1 MYHQVGTVTALYLS
15 QYKNKPNYGDIEMT
29 KLKTRMTKIAS
40 VCALPMLLV
49 ASSANAALDFEVND
63 TKVTVGGYV
72 KLMMTYDTDG
82 TVTAPFNGDL
92 YNAYGTPM
100 DGTKN
105 AEASDLDFTARE
117 SRLFLKTSTETE
129 YGTLSSHI
137 EGDFFADI
145 DADSPTWSNSHG
157 FRIRHAYMKLQN
169 GKNSVLAGQ
178 TWTNFM
184 DFASSLPPM
193 DFGADPGSSFVRQA
207 QVKYQYDMRPGHN
220 VSVSL
225 ENPTLGMCGAGP
237 AIWVNCGTSSE
248 DNLPDMVVK
257 YFYANKHVT
266 FAPRVLLRRLEID
279 GQSEFAYGLAVGGS
293 VKFGNGHKAVL
304 TAMYGDGLG
313 RYGGLGFNAGAGLTT
328 EGEIDTLKY
337 SSINGGFSF
346 ALTDTIDWTIGAG
359 YSEQDDEGFEKGV
372 LTELANRN
380 AFSWHTNLYWN
391 ITRELQYAVGVTFG
405 EAENMGKNDGDMA
418 RYQTYIRYSF

>member
-1 MYHQVGTVTALYLS
+1 M
-15 QYKNKPNYGDIEMT
+15 K
-29 KLKTRMTKIAS
+29 KLNTRMTKIAS
-40 VCALPMLLV
+40 LCALPLLM
-49 ASSANAALDFEVND
+49 ASAANAYDFEVND

-92 YNAYGTPM
+92 YNAYGTPI
-100 DGTKN
+100 DGTTN
-105 AEASDLDFTARE
+105 AESTDLRFTARE
-117 SRLFLKTSTETE
+117 SRLFIKSSTETE

-169 GKNSVLAGQ
+169 GKNSLLAGQ

-225 ENPTLGMCGAGP
+225 ENPTLGLCAN
-237 AIWVNCGTSSE
+237 WVNCGSTTE
-248 DNLPDMVVK
+248 DTLPDMVVK

-279 GQSEFAYGLAVGGS
+279 GQSEFAYGLAVGAS
-293 VKFGNGHKAVL
+293 VNFGNGHKAVL
-304 TAMYGDGLG
+304 TAMHGDGIG
-313 RYGGLGFNAGAGLTT
+313 RYAGLGFNAGAGISKIN
-328 EGEIDTLKY
+328 GEMDTLKY

-346 ALTDTIDWTIGAG
+346 AVTDNIDWTIGAG
-359 YSEQDDEGFEKGV
+359 YSEQDDEGFDKGI
-372 LTELANRN
+372 LSEFANRN
-380 AFSWHTNLYWN
+380 AFSWHTNLYWD
-391 ITRELQYAVGVTFG
+391 ITKELQYAVGVTFG
-405 EAENMGKNDGDMA
+405 EAEIMSHAKGDMA
-418 RYQTYIRYSF
+418 RYQSYIRYSF

>member
-1 MYHQVGTVTALYLS
+1 M
-15 QYKNKPNYGDIEMT
+15 K
-29 KLKTRMTKIAS
+29 KLNTSITQIAS
-40 VCALPMLLV
+40 FCALPMLL
-49 ASSANAALDFEVND
+49 AANSVNAVDFDVNN
-63 TKVTVGGYV
+63 TKVTIGGYV

-100 DGTKN
+100 DGTAN
-105 AEASDLDFTARE
+105 AETSDLDFTARE
-117 SRLFLKTSTETE
+117 SRLFMKTSTETE
-129 YGTLSSHI
+129 YGTLSSNI

-145 DADSPTWSNSHG
+145 DADSPVWSNSHG

-207 QVKYQYDMRPGHN
+207 QVKYQYDIRPGHN
-220 VSVSL
+220 VSVSM
-225 ENPTLGMCGAGP
+225 ENPTLGLCAN
-237 AIWVNCGTSSE
+237 WVNCNGYSTE

-257 YFYANKHVT
+257 YFYANKRVT

-279 GQSEFAYGLAVGGS
+279 GQSEFAYGLALGGS
-293 VKFGNGHKAVL
+293 VNFGNGHKVVL
-304 TAMYGDGLG
+304 TGMYGEGLG
-313 RYGGLGFNAGAGLTT
+313 RYGGLGFNAGAGINSN
-328 EGEIDTLKY
+328 GELETLKY

-346 ALTDTIDWTIGAG
+346 AVADDVDWTVGAG
-359 YSEQDDEGFEKGV
+359 YSEQGDEGFENGV
-372 LTELANRN
+372 LTEFANRN
-380 AFSWHTNLYWN
+380 AFSWHTNLYWD
-391 ITRELQYAVGVTFG
+391 ITKELQYAVGVTFG
-405 EAENMGKNDGDMA
+405 EAENMGRNEGDMA

>member
-1 MYHQVGTVTALYLS
+1 M
-15 QYKNKPNYGDIEMT
+15 K
-29 KLKTRMTKIAS
+29 KLNTRMTKIAS
-40 VCALPMLLV
+40 ICALTLLMT
-49 ASSANAALDFEVND
+49 ASGANAYDFEVND

-92 YNAYGTPM
+92 YNAYGTPI

-105 AEASDLDFTARE
+105 AESTDLDFTARE
-117 SRLFLKTSTETE
+117 SRLFIKSSTETE

-169 GKNSVLAGQ
+169 GKNSLLAGQ

-225 ENPTLGMCGAGP
+225 ENPTLGLCAN
-237 AIWVNCGTSSE
+237 WVNCGTATE
-248 DNLPDMVVK
+248 DTLPDMVVK
-257 YFYANKHVT
+257 YFYANKHFT

-293 VKFGNGHKAVL
+293 VNIGNGHKAVL
-304 TAMYGDGLG
+304 TAMLGDGIG
-313 RYGGLGFNAGAGLTT
+313 RYAGLGFNAGAGISKID
-328 EGEIDTLKY
+328 GKMDTLKY

-346 ALTDTIDWTIGAG
+346 AMTENIDWTIGAG
-359 YSEQDDEGFEKGV
+359 YSVQDDEGFDNGI
-372 LTELANRN
+372 LTEFANRN
-380 AFSWHTNLYWN
+380 AFSWHTNLYWD
-391 ITRELQYAVGVTFG
+391 ITKELQYAIGVTFG
-405 EAENMGKNDGDMA
+405 EAEIMNHAEGDMA